1 MALKSEQRKS
11 ELTEQIA
18 AKVRDRLSREKAG
31 PAERFVR
38 QFYANVPPDDILRSS
53 SDELYGAA
61 LAMWQFGASRKH
73 GAAQVRV
80 CNPKVEQDGWHAPH
94 TVVQIVND
102 DMPFLVDSVSAE
114 LNRHGLTVHLV
125 IHPVVKVRR
134 DADGRLLELYEPHAA
149 PADAKAESFMH
160 VEVDQQ
166 TAPELV
172 EKVRAGLAHVLAD
185 VRAAVDDFTDMRRR
199 VADTIDEAQ
208 TSAEPLPAEEVAEGV
223 DFLRWMD
230 DDHFIF
236 LGVRE
241 YRFGKEDGQDTLD
254 ILAGAGLGILRDDD
268 VSVFDGLRYFS
279 QLPPDVRA
287 FVRQPRAIMV
297 TKANKDSTVHRPA
310 PLDAVMVKLFDDK
323 GVEIGERLF
332 VGLFTSVAY
341 NRTAREIP
349 YLRQKVNRALER
361 AGFDKSSH
369 DGKALLHILE
379 SYPRDELFQTGDDEL
394 FDIAMGVLH
403 LQDRQRVALFVRKD
417 PFERFVSALIYV
429 PRDRYDTDLRLKLQ
443 GILEGAF
450 EGRTTQYHV
459 MLSESA
465 LARAHVIIQ
474 TTPGKVPDV
483 DVRDVEESLI
493 EASRGWG
500 ERLQQALIDA
510 KGEEAGLRLARR
522 YRKGTLAE
530 GYRETYSPETAVMDI
545 ERLEAV
551 AATGRIALNLHR
563 PVEAEPHELFF
574 KAYHDGTPV
583 QLSQALPMLEDL
595 GLKIL
600 AEGGP
605 YEVRLP
611 GRDKSIWIQDFE
623 MEMANGQAVELDTV
637 KGAFEDAFMRV
648 WTGEAQT
655 DGFNKLVLGAG
666 LAWRDVTMVRA
677 YAKYLR
683 QARFDFS
690 QSYIEDTLAAHVG
703 ITKLLVRLFHLA
715 HDPAVL
721 EKLGREK
728 VDSQRAGLV
737 IEIDHALDQV
747 TNLDEDRIL
756 RRMLNLIRV
765 TLRTNFFQKGADGHP
780 KPYLSFKLDSRA
792 IDDLPLPR
800 PLVEIWVYSPRVEAV
815 HLRGGK
821 VARGGIR
828 WSDRK
833 EDFRTEILGLIKAQ
847 MVKNAVIVPMGSKG
861 GFVVKNPPP
870 ASAGREAAL
879 AEGIECYKTMMR
891 GLLDITDNLVKG
903 QVVHPADVVRLD
915 GDDPYLVVAA
925 DKGTA
930 SFSDIA
936 NGVSRDYG
944 FWLDDAFASGGSAGY
959 DHKKMGITARGAWE
973 SVKRHFRELGRNCQ
987 AEDFTVVGVGDMSG
1001 DVFGNGML
1009 LSKHIRLLAAFDHRH
1024 IFLDPNP
1031 DPAASW
1037 QERQRI
1043 FDLPRSSWADYDVSK
1058 LSKGGGIF
1066 ERGAKSVPLSEEV
1079 RTALGVTAERM
1090 TPADLMQAILKA
1102 EVDLLWLGGIG
1113 TYVKADDE
1121 SNAEVGDKANDA
1133 LRIDGRQVRAK
1144 VVGEGANLGFTQ
1156 RGRIEAA
1163 SAGVRLN
1170 TDAIDNSAGVDT
1182 SDHEV
1187 NIKILLRDVMDKGSM
1202 TLPQRDALLA
1212 TMTDDVA
1219 DLVLADNYQQTQAL
1233 SIDEAV
1239 ASDTLD
1245 DLARFIRLMEKAG
1258 KLNRT
1263 IEFLPTDEEISLRGH
1278 ARKGLTRPETAVLL
1292 AYSKIDL
1299 YDKLLGSDLP
1309 DDAKMAAD
1317 LVDYFPAALQQHYPQ
1332 AVAGHQLRREIIAT
1346 VATNSMVNRV
1356 GPSFVAEMV
1365 EQTGLGEA
1373 DVARAYHIVRDAY
1386 GLPDVWKAIDGLDNQ
1401 VPAATQTT
1409 MGLATRALLRRAVP
1423 WILLNSAHP
1432 LDMAAGIARLAPAV
1446 KVLSRALADILSS
1459 EAAADLAAKKDE
1471 LIQAGV
1477 PAELA
1482 HHVAAL
1488 PALAAA
1494 TDVSQIAVEA
1504 NRAVEKVAA
1513 VHFALGERLGFDWLR
1528 GRAAAVKT
1536 TTHWQR
1542 QALGAIVDDLYSLQG
1557 RLAARVLAGEGED
1570 TAALIDA
1577 WLASKAGPV
1586 ERIQSLLAEL
1596 RGVAHLD
1603 VAMLAV
1609 AARQLRGLTAG

>member
-1 MALKSEQRKS
+1 MALKAEQRKS

-18 AKVRDRLSREKAG
+18 AKVRDRLAREKAG

-61 LAMWQFGASRKH
+61 IAMWQFGAVRKPET
-73 GAAQVRV
+73 AQVRV

-94 TVVQIVND
+94 TVVEIVND

-134 DADGRLLELYEPHAA
+134 DADGRLVELYEPHAA

-166 TAPELV
+166 TSPELL
-172 EKVRAGLAHVLAD
+172 EKVRAGLVRVLAD
-185 VRAAVDDFTDMRRR
+185 VRAAVEDFEAMRSR
-199 VADTIDEAQ
+199 VAETIADSQKANQ
-208 TSAEPLPAEEVAEGV
+208 PLDAAEVAEGL
-223 DFLRWMD
+223 DFLRWVD

-254 ILAGAGLGILRDDD
+254 ILSGAGLGILRDDE

-310 PLDAVMVKLFDDK
+310 PLDAVMVKLFDDN

-341 NRTAREIP
+341 NRAAREIP

-379 SYPRDELFQTGDDEL
+379 TYPRDELFQIGDDEL

-417 PFERFVSALIYV
+417 PFERFISALIYV

-443 GILEGAF
+443 GILETAF
-450 EGRTTQYHV
+450 EGKTTQYHV
-459 MLSESA
+459 MLSESV

-474 TTPGKVPDV
+474 TTPGKVPDY
-483 DVRDVEESLI
+483 DVRDVEETLI
-493 EASRGWG
+493 EAARGWG
-500 ERLQQALIDA
+500 ERLQQALVDA
-510 KGEEAGLRLARR
+510 KGEEVGLRLARR
-522 YRKGTLAE
+522 YRRGTLAE
-530 GYRETYSPETAVMDI
+530 GYRETYSPEAAVMDI

-574 KAYHDGTPV
+574 KVYHDDTPV

-605 YEVRLP
+605 HEVRLP
-611 GRDKSIWIQDFE
+611 GREKSIWIQDFE
-623 MEMANGQAVELDTV
+623 MKMANGQAVELDAV
-637 KGAFEDAFMRV
+637 KEAFEDAFMRV

-715 HDPAVL
+715 HDPAL
-721 EKLGREK
+721 LAKLGREE
-728 VDSQRAGLV
+728 VDSQRMGLV
-737 IEIDHALDQV
+737 VEIDHALDQV

-756 RRMLNLIRV
+756 RRMLNLIRA
-765 TLRTNFFQKGADGHP
+765 TLRTNFFQKGADGQP
-780 KPYLSFKLDSRA
+780 KSYLSFKLDSRS

-800 PLVEIWVYSPRVEAV
+800 PMVEIWVYSPRVEAV

-903 QVVHPADVVRLD
+903 QVVPPMDVVRLD

-930 SFSDIA
+930 TFSDIA

-973 SVKRHFRELGRNCQ
+973 AVKRHFRELGRDCQ
-987 AEDFTVVGVGDMSG
+987 TQDFTVVGVGDMSG

-1009 LSKHIRLLAAFDHRH
+1009 LSRHIRLVAAFDHRH

-1031 DPAASW
+1031 DAASSW
-1037 QERQRI
+1037 EERKRM
-1043 FDLPRSSWADYDVSK
+1043 FDLPRSSWADYDKSK
-1058 LSKGGGIF
+1058 LSPGGGIF
-1066 ERGAKSVPLSEEV
+1066 ERGAKSIPLSPEV
-1079 RTALGVTAERM
+1079 RAALGITAERL
-1090 TPADLMQAILKA
+1090 TPAELMQAILKA
-1102 EVDLLWLGGIG
+1102 DVDLLWLGGIG
-1113 TYVKADDE
+1113 TYVKAGGE

-1163 SAGVRLN
+1163 QAGVRLN

-1258 KLNRT
+1258 KLNRA
-1263 IEFLPTDEEISLRGH
+1263 IEFLPTEEEVALRAQ
-1278 ARKGLTRPETAVLL
+1278 ARRGLTRPETAVLL
-1292 AYSKIDL
+1292 AYAKIDL
-1299 YDKLLGSDLP
+1299 YDKLLNSDLP

-1317 LVDYFPAALQQHYPQ
+1317 LVEYFPESLQRQYPQ

-1365 EQTGLGEA
+1365 EQTGMGEA

-1386 GLPDVWKAIDGLDNQ
+1386 GLPAVWKAIDALDNQ
-1401 VPAATQTT
+1401 VPASVQTD
-1409 MGLATRALLRRAVP
+1409 MGLATRRLLRRAVP
-1423 WILLNSAHP
+1423 WTLLNNSHP

-1446 KVLSRALADILSS
+1446 KVLSKALADILSPD
-1459 EAAADLAAKKDE
+1459 AAADLGAKKDALE
-1471 LIQAGV
+1471 KAGV

-1488 PALAAA
+1488 SALGAA
-1494 TDVSQIAVEA
+1494 TDISQIAVET
-1504 NRAVEKVAA
+1504 NRAVDKVAA
-1513 VHFALGERLGFDWLR
+1513 IHFALGERLGFDWLR
-1528 GRAAAVKT
+1528 GRAEAVKT

-1542 QALGAIVDDLYSLQG
+1542 QALGAIIDDLYSLQG
-1557 RLAARVLAGEGED
+1557 RLAARVLAGEGD
-1570 TAALIDA
+1570 DVTALIDG
-1577 WLASKAGPV
+1577 WLAAKAGPV
-1586 ERIQSLLAEL
+1586 DRIQSLLAEL

-1609 AARQLRGLTAG
+1609 ATRQLRGLTAG